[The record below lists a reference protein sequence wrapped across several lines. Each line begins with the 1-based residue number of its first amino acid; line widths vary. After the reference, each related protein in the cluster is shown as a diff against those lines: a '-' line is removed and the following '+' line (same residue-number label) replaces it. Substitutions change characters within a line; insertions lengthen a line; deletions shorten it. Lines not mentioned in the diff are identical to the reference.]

1 MKDIINFNAIVKYLE
16 RQNLKID
23 NKTKLKKY
31 IEDNNF
37 NVINAFHIE
46 DRCLFKLNPNFI
58 KQNIFS
64 NLKMVNPP
72 IDFDRIIHLLVK
84 YCETNDNTKVYKIK
98 NTKDVFLTWSEL
110 PLDIMCLT

>member
-37 NVINAFHIE
+37 NTVIGGYS
-46 DRCLFKLNPNFI
+46 
-58 KQNIFS
+58 QIFFNENS
-64 NLKMVNPP
+64 KKIYDSEATSSQI
-72 IDFDRIIHLLVK
+72 IDF
-84 YCETNDNTKVYKIK
+84 YQF
-98 NTKDVFLTWSEL
+98 DVDFANHVISY
-110 PLDIMCLT
+110 ISCF

>member
-37 NVINAFHIE
+37 NTVIGGYS
-46 DRCLFKLNPNFI
+46 
-58 KQNIFS
+58 QIFF
-64 NLKMVNPP
+64 NERN
-72 IDFDRIIHLLVK
+72 
-84 YCETNDNTKVYKIK
+84 
-98 NTKDVFLTWSEL
+98 
-110 PLDIMCLT
+110 

>member
-37 NVINAFHIE
+37 DTV
-46 DRCLFKLNPNFI
+46 
-58 KQNIFS
+58 QNILDLIHVFTH
-64 NLKMVNPP
+64 
-72 IDFDRIIHLLVK
+72 DFTFQK
-84 YCETNDNTKVYKIK
+84 
-98 NTKDVFLTWSEL
+98 
-110 PLDIMCLT
+110 